1 MYTQTDTNKHIST
14 HIDTSTHE
22 HRHIH
27 IYQQTYTDS
36 FVHIVH
42 AQNIPTN
49 THPHRHTHTD
59 MHTMHIYTHA
69 HRFKCTKLYTN
80 KQHNHISARTDTP
93 THTIQA
99 CTIHL
104 LCSPWPCR
112 LSFHGP
118 SEEGTMPSGMPEAE
132 GLSGTVL
139 QGWAHQQG
147 RDDCLLPPCQ
157 GPAVLQDGSR
167 LHSQLPGDDLSQAH
181 LLRALCGIRKSV
193 FPLLV
198 RGGIEGTLDK

>member
-1 MYTQTDTNKHIST
+1 MSTDIYTYTNKHI
-14 HIDTSTHE
+14 
-22 HRHIH
+22 
-27 IYQQTYTDS
+27 YS

-49 THPHRHTHTD
+49 HTD
-59 MHTMHIYTHA
+59 THIQTCTNMHIYTHA
-69 HRFKCTKLYTN
+69 HRFKCTKLFTD
-80 KQHNHISARTDTP
+80 KQRSHMSACTDTP

-99 CTIHL
+99 CTLHL
-104 LCSPWPCR
+104 LCCPWPCR

-118 SEEGTMPSGMPEAE
+118 SAEGTMPPGMPEAA

-139 QGWAHQQG
+139 QGRAHQQG

-167 LHSQLPGDDLSQAH
+167 LHPQLPGDDLSQAH
-181 LLRALCGIRKSV
+181 LLRALRGIRKSV

-198 RGGIEGTLDK
+198 RGGIEGTPDK